1 MTEMEM
7 EILQGAIAAVVYQN
21 YDNGYSVLRLRCQ
34 DGQTV
39 TVVGT
44 IPLPAVGERLMV
56 TGRWSTHNSYGRQFE
71 AEFLERLMPQS
82 ANDILSY
89 LSSRVIKG
97 IGPRMAARIVDQF
110 RENTL
115 IIMEREPERLA
126 EVPGI
131 SLAKAKAIGE
141 EFQLRVGMRQL
152 MEFFTLHHLPAELA
166 VRTYKLYGEKTI
178 ELLYDDPYLLMDDGL
193 EAPFGAVDKFAIELG
208 VAGDDPRRI
217 EAGILFELQYNL
229 TAGHSFLPEDKL
241 IAATAQLLS
250 VETETVKEGI
260 ERLRSVDRL
269 IRDKLSG
276 IIIDYLPSLHEAEAY
291 CTRRLLDFARDS
303 FPAPPKLSAMVQ
315 QAAQESGL
323 QYSQQQQ
330 QAIYAAATSGVL
342 LLTGGPGT
350 GKTTI
355 VNGMLSLF
363 GQMGLK
369 CLLAAPTGRAAKRL
383 TEVTGQDASTIH
395 RLLEAGIDQ
404 NTGLMFFAK
413 DENNPLKADVIIVDE
428 MSMVDIQLL
437 HSLLQA
443 IPRGKRLILVG
454 DPDQLPPVGPG
465 YPFSDCLRSQVLPT
479 VRLTDIFRQ
488 AQESLIVMNAH
499 RINRG
504 EMPDLRSRKSDFFFL
519 PCHSEQEVAQTIV
532 DLCAR
537 RLPTNMGIPADQIQ
551 VLSPTRKGG
560 VGTGS
565 LNQMLQGKLNPPAT
579 TEKERQFGDFIF
591 REGDRVMQIRNNYDI
606 MWKKSDGTMAGTGIF
621 NGDIG
626 IIKSIDMNMEQLTI
640 LFDDDRVAD
649 YDFTQLNEIEPAYA
663 MTVHKSQ
670 GSEYRAVVLSA
681 WSGSPYLLNRSVLY
695 TAVTRA
701 KSLLIIV
708 GREETVAAMA
718 ANAKVG
724 RRYSGLKLRLQ
735 GKSQ

>member
-519 PCHSEQEVAQTIV
+519 PCRSEQEVAQTIV

-565 LNQMLQGKLNPPAT
+565 LNQMLQGKLNPPAPT
-579 TEKERQFGDFIF
+579 KKERQFGDFIF

-718 ANAKVG
+718 ANAKVC